1 MAHRKLE
8 RFAELE
14 TFTNS
19 YYLPYKEA
27 FDDSFPMKGKW
38 NTDCFKNNNPI
49 VLELGCGKGEYTVK
63 LAERE
68 KEVNYIGIDI
78 KGNRIWRG
86 AKTAMENQMK
96 NAAFLRTRIDFI
108 DKAFGAG
115 EVNEIWITFPDPQKE
130 RARKR
135 LTHPMFLDRYRQ
147 ILKPGGSVHLKTDSI
162 LLHRYTLSVIRDAQ
176 LKILDVTEDLY
187 KDPGERVAAAGIQTF
202 YEKLYLQKGCPITY
216 LKFSL

>member
-1 MAHRKLE
+1 MRKGRIHSEAGGTGKGSELYRRRYQREQDLE
-8 RFAELE
+8 RSQTALE
-14 TFTNS
+14 S
-19 YYLPYKEA
+19 QL
-27 FDDSFPMKGKW
+27 
-38 NTDCFKNNNPI
+38 
-49 VLELGCGKGEYTVK
+49 
-63 LAERE
+63 
-68 KEVNYIGIDI
+68 
-78 KGNRIWRG
+78 
-86 AKTAMENQMK
+86 K

-108 DKAFGAG
+108 DKAFGAA
-115 EVNEIWITFPDPQKE
+115 EVSEIWITFPDPQKE

-176 LKILDVTEDLY
+176 LKILDITEDLY

-202 YEKLYLQKGCPITY
+202 YENIYLKKGCAITY